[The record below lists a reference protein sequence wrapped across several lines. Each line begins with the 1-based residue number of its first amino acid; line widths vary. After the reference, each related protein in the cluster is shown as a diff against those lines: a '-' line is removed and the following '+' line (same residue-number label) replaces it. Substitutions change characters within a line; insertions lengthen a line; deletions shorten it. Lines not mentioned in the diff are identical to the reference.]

1 MNEEILDR
9 YDEITDELMI
19 LKWWSDFR
27 TEYLKGA
34 LVFCAGTFVLCFVY
48 LIFLNNDALPNLGF
62 LLVYFFFAVSISL
75 FFIKMIRKLEV
86 AHYRSSQQVFS
97 RTKRKLLIITS
108 VIVAIVSPV
117 VLFFALIIAIIP
129 KHC

>member
-9 YDEITDELMI
+9 YDEIQDELTI

-34 LVFCAGTFVLCFVY
+34 LLFCLGTFVLCFVWF
-48 LIFLNNDALPNLGF
+48 IFLNNDALPNLGF
-62 LLVYFFFAVSISL
+62 LLVYFFFAVPISL

-86 AHYRSSQQVFS
+86 AHFRSSQQVFS

-108 VIVAIVSPV
+108 VILAIVSPV
-117 VLFFALIIAIIP
+117 VLFFAVIIAIIP